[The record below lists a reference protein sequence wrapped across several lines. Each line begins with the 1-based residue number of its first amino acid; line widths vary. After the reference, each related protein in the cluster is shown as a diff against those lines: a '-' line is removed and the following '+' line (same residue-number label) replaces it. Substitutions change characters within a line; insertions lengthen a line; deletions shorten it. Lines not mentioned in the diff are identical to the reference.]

1 MFYISAINLVECI
14 LVELRG
20 HGRTKDRT
28 KLDTLIVLSDA
39 VQCSA
44 VQCSVTG
51 RQAGRLIDRSA
62 VLCCAMI

>member
-44 VQCSVTG
+44 VQCSAVQCSVTG
-51 RQAGRLIDRSA
+51 RQAG
-62 VLCCAMI
+62 

>member
-44 VQCSVTG
+44 VQCD